1 MHDNFDPRFW
11 IQPVDDARPL
21 VVWLLV
27 LAAMLAVRWFVP
39 EAGRL
44 DIVHSDL
51 WYLIAA
57 VTAVAAAGL
66 VTGLLALWAR
76 LRS

>member
-1 MHDNFDPRFW
+1 MHDSFDPRFW
-11 IQPVDDARPL
+11 IQPVDDMRPL

-44 DIVHSDL
+44 AIVHSDL

-57 VTAVAAAGL
+57 VTAVAVAGLAAGL
-66 VTGLLALWAR
+66 FALWER